1 MAFLKGFVAFWY
13 DFLIGDDW
21 KIAAAVV
28 AVLALGAGFVLS
40 GSYNAHLLT
49 ALLAL
54 GVAAAF
60 TVTLLIDVRRSKKKA
75 PSTREPTP

>member
-1 MAFLKGFVAFWY
+1 MAFLKGFVDFWY

-21 KIAAAVV
+21 KIAATVA
-28 AVLALGAGFVLS
+28 AVLAVGAVVVAS
-40 GSYNAHLLT
+40 GGYNAHVLT

-60 TVTLLIDVRRSKKKA
+60 TVTLLIDVRAKK
-75 PSTREPTP
+75 

>member
-1 MAFLKGFVAFWY
+1 MKILRAVATFWY

-28 AVLALGAGFVLS
+28 TVLAIGAAFVLA
-40 GSYNAHLLT
+40 GDVDAHVLT

-60 TVTLLIDVRRSKKKA
+60 TAVLLIDVRPPR
-75 PSTREPTP
+75 R

>member
-1 MAFLKGFVAFWY
+1 MRLLKGVGRFWY

-28 AVLALGAGFVLS
+28 TVLAVGAAVVLA
-40 GSYNAHLLT
+40 GGYDAHVLT
-49 ALLAL
+49 ALLGL

-60 TVTLLIDVRRSKKKA
+60 TVALLIDVRSGR
-75 PSTREPTP
+75 RR

>member
-1 MAFLKGFVAFWY
+1 MAFLKGFVDFWY

-21 KIAAAVV
+21 KIAAAVA
-28 AVLALGAGFVLS
+28 AVLAVGAVVVAS
-40 GSYNAHLLT
+40 GGYNAHVLT

-60 TVTLLIDVRRSKKKA
+60 TATLLIDVRPKK
-75 PSTREPTP
+75 

>member
-1 MAFLKGFVAFWY
+1 MAFLKGFVDFWY

-21 KIAAAVV
+21 KIAAAV
-28 AVLALGAGFVLS
+28 ALVLAVGAGFVVS
-40 GSYNAHLLT
+40 GAYNAHVLT

-60 TVTLLIDVRRSKKKA
+60 TLTLLIDVRPKKK
-75 PSTREPTP
+75 